1 MNHCLRHYEEPV
13 AATCR
18 ACNHPFCT
26 RCLVFSFGP
35 KKPPYCVGCALHA
48 AGVRNGQ
55 RVVDAP
61 YEPPTDDAGLAFG
74 AGGPPT
80 SDKRVERAYRRAE
93 RDALKASAKAAKR
106 ASRKGAPAPVLADA
120 LTAPTERSSQVPA
133 PSQLLARSAHDQSL

>member
-13 AATCR
+13 TAHCR
-18 ACNHPFCT
+18 ACNLPFCT

-61 YEPPTDDAGLAFG
+61 YEPPVVGAEAGQA
-74 AGGPPT
+74 GPPAG
-80 SDKRVERAYRRAE
+80 DKRVERAYRRAE
-93 RDALKASAKAAKR
+93 RDAIKAAAKAAKR
-106 ASRKGAPAPVLADA
+106 ASRKGTPALADSLAAAPA
-120 LTAPTERSSQVPA
+120 ERSSQVPA
-133 PSQLLARSAHDQSL
+133 PSQLLARSGHQRSL